1 MEICAIRGRKNPL
14 NISFKNRSNLI
25 FYFYRM
31 LSKFQNHI
39 VSRFPFLK
47 QKKLFLAVSGG
58 LDSMVLLH
66 LFKQLNYEIAV
77 LHCNFQL
84 RGLESFDDQEFIQ
97 NYCDK
102 NNIKIFTTQFD
113 TQAFAED
120 YRLSI
125 QVAARELRY
134 SWFYEL
140 LEEKHFDYLLTAH
153 HADDNLETFIINLT
167 RGTGLDGLTGIPEQN
182 DKIIRPLLPFSREE
196 ILKYAQENN
205 IEWREDSS
213 NASTKYVRNKIRHD
227 LVPVLKQ
234 INPNFLDAF
243 QKTQSFLQESKE
255 MAEDASIMIYQQ
267 VAKEA
272 GDDIHFDLNQLKKL
286 PNYKSYLYQWLNEFG
301 FSAWNDIYDL
311 VEGQSGKQVFSDE
324 FRLLKNREI
333 LILTPIS
340 ETSEKEEF
348 EIYEN
353 DTEVNFPLKM
363 TLCNVGHTTFGSNR
377 TIFVDAEKI
386 QFPLKLRKWNEG
398 DVFQPFGMNGKSKKV
413 SKLFKD
419 EKMSLIEKEKT
430 WILSSDD
437 QIVWIVGIRQD
448 ERFKIKN
455 TTNKILKIEL
465 Q

>member
-1 MEICAIRGRKNPL
+1 M
-14 NISFKNRSNLI
+14 FT
-25 FYFYRM
+25 
-31 LSKFQNHI
+31 KFQNHI
-39 VSRFPFLK
+39 VSRFPFLAE
-47 QKKLFLAVSGG
+47 KKLFLAVSGG

-66 LFKQLNYEIAV
+66 LLQRLPYEIAV

-84 RGLESFDDQEFIQ
+84 RGLESFGDQNFIQ
-97 NYCDK
+97 DYCDQ
-102 NNIKIFTTQFD
+102 NKIPVFVTQFD
-113 TQAFAED
+113 TEAFAKD
-120 YRLSI
+120 YKLST

-140 LEEKHFDYLLTAH
+140 LEEKNFDYIATAH

-167 RGTGLDGLTGIPEQN
+167 RGTGLDGLTGIPEEN

-196 ILKYAQENN
+196 ILKYAEENK

-213 NASTKYVRNKIRHD
+213 NASNKYLRNKIRHD
-227 LVPVLKQ
+227 LVPILKE
-234 INPNFLDAF
+234 INPNFLTAF
-243 QKTQSFLQESKE
+243 QKTQSYLQESKE
-255 MAEDASIMIYQQ
+255 MVEDASIMIYQQ

-311 VEGQSGKQVFSDE
+311 VEGQSGKQVLSEE
-324 FRLLKNREI
+324 FRLLKNRET
-333 LILTPIS
+333 LILSPIL
-340 ETSEKEEF
+340 ETAEKEEF
-348 EIYEN
+348 QIEAN
-353 DTEVNFPLKM
+353 DTEVNFPLNLR
-363 TLCNVGHTTFGSNR
+363 LCQVDDITIDSNR
-377 TIFVDAEKI
+377 AIFVDAEKI
-386 QFPLKLRKWNEG
+386 RFPLILRKWNEG
-398 DVFQPFGMNGKSKKV
+398 DVFQPFGMHGKSKKV

-419 EKMSLIEKEKT
+419 EKLSLIDKEKT
-430 WILSSDD
+430 WILSSDN
-437 QIVWIVGIRQD
+437 QIVWVVGIRQD

>member
-1 MEICAIRGRKNPL
+1 
-14 NISFKNRSNLI
+14 
-25 FYFYRM
+25 M

-66 LFKQLNYEIAV
+66 LFKQLNYEITV

-84 RGLESFDDQEFIQ
+84 RGLESFGDQEFIQ

-120 YRLSI
+120 YKLSI

-255 MAEDASIMIYQQ
+255 MAEDASIVIYQQ

-301 FSAWNDIYDL
+301 FSAWKDIYDL

>member
-1 MEICAIRGRKNPL
+1 MLL
-14 NISFKNRSNLI
+14 NFKN
-25 FYFYRM
+25 
-31 LSKFQNHI
+31 HI
-39 VSRFPFLK
+39 SSRFSFLEN
-47 QKKLFLAVSGG
+47 KKLFLAVSGG

-66 LFKQLNYEIAV
+66 LLNQLPYEIAV

-84 RGLESFDDQEFIQ
+84 RGLESFDDQQFIQ
-97 NYCDK
+97 DYCDQ
-102 NNIKIFTTQFD
+102 NNIPVFITQFD
-113 TQAFAED
+113 TEAFAKD
-120 YRLSI
+120 YKLST

-140 LEEKHFDYLLTAH
+140 LEEKNFDYILTAH

-167 RGTGLDGLTGIPEQN
+167 RGTGLEGLTGIPEQN

-213 NASTKYVRNKIRHD
+213 NASNKYLRNKIRHD
-227 LVPVLKQ
+227 LVPILKE
-234 INPNFLDAF
+234 INPNFLNAF
-243 QKTQSFLQESKE
+243 QKTQSYLQESKE
-255 MAEDASIMIYQQ
+255 MVEDASIMIYQQ

-272 GDDIHFDLNQLKKL
+272 GEDIHFDLNQLKKL

-311 VEGQSGKQVFSDE
+311 VEGQSGKQVLAEE
-324 FRLLKNREI
+324 FRLLKNRET
-333 LILTPIS
+333 LILTPVPEMS
-340 ETSEKEEF
+340 ENEEF
-348 EIYEN
+348 QINEN
-353 DTEVNFPLKM
+353 DTEVNFPLNLK
-363 TLCNVGHTTFGSNR
+363 LCQVADITIDSNKA
-377 TIFVDAEKI
+377 IFVDAKKI
-386 QFPLKLRKWNEG
+386 HFPLILRKWNEG

-419 EKMSLIEKEKT
+419 EKLSLIEKEKT
-430 WILSSDD
+430 WILTSDN
-437 QIVWIVGIRQD
+437 QIVWVVGIRQD
-448 ERFKIKN
+448 ERFKIEN